1 MNISANPWRYERCVV
16 FEQDLDILR
25 DDLPG
30 TKAKLPGR
38 VVLNA
43 YTLTLFETSN
53 YQKVICSMNLKNLQ
67 LSSDGDANCFT
78 VKGKKSKAWTLCN
91 LSTYQGDAIKQI
103 SDWKENI

>member
-43 YTLTLFETSN
+43 YTLTLFETAN

-103 SDWKENI
+103 TDWKENI